1 LARCF
6 SISVSKRFF
15 FQFAFD
21 LKKII
26 GTMLESARG
35 PSLRLKNISLSSGT
49 QVFKAL
55 ADESRLRILNL
66 LLFKDDL
73 SISDLELLLEFTQT
87 KTARLMG
94 ILKTAG
100 LVQSRRQDYWVL
112 YRLKEEAAEL
122 LEGLMELMEKDSQL
136 QKDIRACEAMESN
149 RELTLN
155 KLALR
160 RYKPRYE
167 N

>member
-1 LARCF
+1 M
-6 SISVSKRFF
+6 
-15 FQFAFD
+15 Q
-21 LKKII
+21 
-26 GTMLESARG
+26 ESGRG

-73 SISDLELLLEFTQT
+73 SISDLELLLDFTQT

-94 ILKTAG
+94 ILKGAG
-100 LVQSRRQDYWVL
+100 LIQSKRQDYWVL
-112 YRLKEEAAEL
+112 YSLKEEAAEL
-122 LEGLMELMEKDSQL
+122 LEGLLELMEKDPVL

-149 RELTLN
+149 RELSRE
-155 KLALR
+155 KIALR
-160 RYKPRYE
+160 KYKPRHE
-167 N
+167 I

>member
-1 LARCF
+1 M
-6 SISVSKRFF
+6 
-15 FQFAFD
+15 Q
-21 LKKII
+21 
-26 GTMLESARG
+26 ESGRG

-66 LLFKDDL
+66 LLFRDDL
-73 SISDLELLLEFTQT
+73 SISDLELLLDFTQT

-94 ILKTAG
+94 VLKSAG
-100 LVQSRRQDYWVL
+100 LIQSKRQDYWVL

-122 LEGLMELMEKDSQL
+122 LEGLLELMEKDPVL

-149 RELTLN
+149 RELSRE
-155 KLALR
+155 KIALR
-160 RYKPRYE
+160 KYKPRHE
-167 N
+167 I